1 MAANETPLSTFFCLK
16 LIFLSFK
23 TILNV
28 SYYVDVL
35 CTYAIGTI
43 VSLCSMICD
52 VLIFETLE

>member
-1 MAANETPLSTFFCLK
+1 MAAPQLHHYGCLK
-16 LIFLSFK
+16 LIFLSFW
-23 TILNV
+23 TVLNV

-35 CTYAIGTI
+35 CTYAIGTT